1 MKLFG
6 SIGELVSLVFRLAG
20 GKEVKVT
27 SAAQTG
33 GSVTPAVPVEIE
45 IPDVGAGGSDVF
57 VTEGAVQTL
66 TNKTIDANGTGNS
79 ITNLEEADFQTKL
92 ADANKVLTRNAS
104 GAVTSAAITNA
115 NVDAAAAIAESKLAL
130 SYSTSSLNSAL
141 DTKLDDFASINDSR
155 VVLTSGTSGNAVK
168 ESAVTINGLGEL
180 SGATRLDVDNVRT
193 DGNTISSTNVNG
205 PLTIEAA
212 GTATVRGVGGDVILD
227 ATDDAIQLIGANVLL
242 RDGASLSLFDD
253 SDANSV
259 LITVPAALSQDRFP
273 QIPDAAGDFVL
284 EQGSQELYNKTING
298 NNNTLTVLA
307 ASQLSGAVPVANGG
321 TGQTSQTAAFDALA
335 PTTTQ
340 GDTIYHNGTDNV
352 RLAKGSAGQVLTMNS
367 GATAPEWADAGGGS
381 GEKNYIENP
390 SAASAITG
398 WTNVGDLDVART
410 TTAAELPREYTT
422 GSGIKITADTN
433 PQSAADHVSY
443 DFTLD
448 DVDLNKKLKIE
459 WAQKVIGGYVGGTLQ
474 VVITTQADRTT
485 ALHTPDIS
493 AIPSYDG
500 VFQASFDSA
509 NTAALSL
516 VIRGTSTD
524 MATGAGIVISDV
536 IVGPGTI
543 QAVPALGTG
552 QTYTTTPSQALF
564 STPTLTYQRQNDYMI
579 ISGSMTCSTVS
590 GATSSALTFTL
601 PTGITLNTS
610 LQATGQTLAGAMNS
624 GVFNDAGVYN
634 TIAPYFATSSTFA
647 FQKTDSTVLGTTAL
661 RGTDLA
667 VSDIINFSIRFPVAQ
682 WAGAPNYA
690 GSNDVEYAYNSGT
703 WDAADT
709 TSFAY
714 GPGGASIS
722 GALTAARKK
731 TVRFNSAIQATDVIR
746 VQLSEDGVVWF
757 DANGFRNAA
766 GTNWVS
772 PSWSS
777 GASINLSSGVW
788 WGKVSGSTTDIDVEF
803 FRYTYVAND
812 DSPVGDWT
820 SGWKWRVVKAK
831 AGAAVGFGHVTQ
843 NNSGLVKRAGQLLGT
858 NTNDSAEA
866 GNVGEYLTATIYQG
880 STVSSQWYTSS
891 ALPLTAGDWDIFVT
905 GYTNGT
911 SGLAS
916 TGYGISTDSGA
927 STFSDIASLPANW
940 TQMFM
945 SGGSLDVSGMM
956 YKRVTLSSPTN
967 YYAKARAVGGST
979 TIRVTISARRAR

>member
-141 DTKLDDFASINDSR
+141 DTKLDDFASTNDSR

-193 DGNTISSTNVNG
+193 DGNTISSTNTNG

-242 RDGASLSLFDD
+242 RDGASLGLFDD
-253 SDANSV
+253 SNANSV
-259 LITVPAALSQDRFP
+259 LITVPAALSQDRYP
-273 QIPDAAGDFVL
+273 QIPDAAGNFVL
-284 EQGSQELYNKTING
+284 EQGSQILYDKTISG

-381 GEKNYIENP
+381 GEKNYVENP

-398 WTNVGDLDVART
+398 WVNVGDLDVART

-433 PQSAADHVSY
+433 PQSAADYVYY

-459 WAQKVIGGYVGGTLQ
+459 WAQKVIGGYVNGTLQ

-485 ALHTPDIS
+485 ALHTPDVS

-536 IVGPGTI
+536 IVGPGRI
-543 QAVPALGTG
+543 QAVPAIGTWENF
-552 QTYTTTPSQALF
+552 TPITNIGGPPVRSQKRRVGSNLEMNITWENVSAWGA
-564 STPTLTYQRQNDYMI
+564 SIWTLTLPD
-579 ISGSMTCSTVS
+579 SLTVDMTN
-590 GATSSALTFTL
+590 SALANFTIVGNAL
-601 PTGITLNTS
+601 GYDAAPGWYDTVVEVASSTS
-610 LQATGQTLAGAMNS
+610 LRISNWYNAAPFAWQNG
-624 GVFNDAGVYN
+624 NDRLSV
-634 TIAPYFATSSTFA
+634 
-647 FQKTDSTVLGTTAL
+647 Q
-661 RGTDLA
+661 
-667 VSDIINFSIRFPVAQ
+667 VSVPIAQ
-682 WAGAPNYA
+682 WAGSPNYA
-690 GSNDVEYAYNSGT
+690 GQNDVVYVAVNST
-703 WDAADT
+703 WDADDT
-709 TSFAY
+709 SVASLVY
-714 GPGGASIS
+714 GQTGVQTG
-722 GALTAARKK
+722 GALTASRTKR
-731 TVRFNSAIQATDVIR
+731 VRGPAGWIPT
-746 VQLSEDGVVWF
+746 VQLQTQTGGGWVNASDILP
-757 DANGFRNAA
+757 RNRENTAE
-766 GTNWVS
+766 
-772 PSWSS
+772 
-777 GASINLSSGVW
+777 SGVTV
-788 WGKVSGSTTDIDVEF
+788 GSVSGSTTDYDVI
-803 FRYTYVAND
+803 FRQYQILNGGTFGAAGVAW
-812 DSPVGDWT
+812 GT
-820 SGWKWRVVKAK
+820 AYYWRVAFVRP
-831 AGAAVGFGHVTQ
+831 GAAVGFGLATQ
-843 NNSGLVKRAGQLLGT
+843 TSAGLVKMDSGATT
-858 NTNDSAEA
+858 N
-866 GNVGEYLTATIYQG
+866 NVGEYETGTWTP
-880 STVSSQWYTSS
+880 SVSSGTASLTVASAKYTRIGNIVTASASFFLTKGTGSGNISFLGLPHAATSS
-891 ALPLTAGDWDIFVT
+891 TNYRSLAVT
-905 GYTNGT
+905 YQDQTSATWNVMVSASGT
-911 SGLAS
+911 SLALQS
-916 TGYGISTDSGA
+916 DSAGTAITYAAISDTRSFRFTITYITD
-927 STFSDIASLPANW
+927 
-940 TQMFM
+940 
-945 SGGSLDVSGMM
+945 
-956 YKRVTLSSPTN
+956 
-967 YYAKARAVGGST
+967 
-979 TIRVTISARRAR
+979 